1 MMDSSAA
8 TVGWVEGVPE
18 EDVDDETDI
27 LTVKSVIAV
36 PEEGTTGFSL
46 DNQLK
51 PENPQL
57 P

>member
-8 TVGWVEGVPE
+8 TVGWVPY
-18 EDVDDETDI
+18 EDEMEI
-27 LTVKSVIAV
+27 LAVKSVITV

-51 PENPQL
+51 LEKAQFP
-57 P
+57 